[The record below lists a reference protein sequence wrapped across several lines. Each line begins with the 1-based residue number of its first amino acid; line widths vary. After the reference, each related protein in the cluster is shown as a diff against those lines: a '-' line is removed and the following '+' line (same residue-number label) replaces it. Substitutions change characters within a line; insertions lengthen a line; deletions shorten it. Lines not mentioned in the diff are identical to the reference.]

1 MLIKEQSSWC
11 FEDRISPTK
20 GRLILEVMDLYTDQQ
35 FIDIH
40 LKNFLKLNIKR
51 GDLNTNLPFIASPL
65 SNSGEESS
73 IIVLT
78 VNLGDLNT
86 YPKAMDSNNDLR
98 HVKLELEYLNIKPG
112 FKKKPFHIHWR
123 NPTGYIS
130 TTRIDGPTQHEY
142 SIVLPKGMKLDKTK
156 SNPQLYY
163 KLPNTVGELHLN
175 VKYVEKIEG
184 NEIYHLLINEKDY
197 EEQFEILKNPDVIFY
212 LTYSVSNKSIYIIF
226 FPVFALMMLT
236 FVSTLFIPAL
246 TQFLTANIVLTLN
259 LIEFFS
265 ILIPQTI
272 VLFPFTYYYIDSRRR
287 DFEVPFNRFTE
298 SIILLSIII
307 LLFNIILLSAT
318 YLKPFNI
325 LHMF

>member
-51 GDLNTNLPFIASPL
+51 RDLNTNLPFIASPL

-112 FKKKPFHIHWR
+112 FEKKPFQLRWR

-142 SIVLPKGMKLDKTK
+142 SIMLPKGMKLDKTK
-156 SNPQLYY
+156 SNPQLYN
-163 KLPNTVGELHLN
+163 KIPNTVGELHLN

-197 EEQFEILKNPDVIFY
+197 EEQFEILKNPEVTFY
-212 LTYSVSNKSIYIIF
+212 LTYSVSNKSIYIIL
-226 FPVFALMMLT
+226 FPVFSVMMLT
-236 FVSTLFIPAL
+236 FASTLFIPAL
-246 TQFLTANIVLTLN
+246 TQFLTASVVLTLN

-298 SIILLSIII
+298 SVILLSILV
-307 LLFNIILLSAT
+307 LLLNIILLSAT

-325 LHMF
+325 IHMF

>member
-11 FEDRISPTK
+11 FEDRVSPTK
-20 GRLILEVMDLYTDQQ
+20 GRLIMEVMDLYTDQQ

-51 GDLNTNLPFIASPL
+51 RDLNTNLPFIASPL
-65 SNSGEESS
+65 SNSGESS
-73 IIVLT
+73 FVVLT
-78 VNLGDLNT
+78 VNLGELNS
-86 YPKAMDSNNDLR
+86 YPKAMDPDNDLR
-98 HVKLELEYLNIKPG
+98 HVKLELEYLNIEAGFEKKQFQKPW
-112 FKKKPFHIHWR
+112 I
-123 NPTGYIS
+123 NPTGYTS

-142 SIVLPKGMKLDKTK
+142 SIILPKGMKLDKTNSSPK
-156 SNPQLYY
+156 LYY
-163 KLPNTVGELHLN
+163 ELPNDIGELQLN
-175 VKYVEKIEG
+175 IKYEEKIEG

-197 EEQFEILKNPDVIFY
+197 DNKFEVLKNPEVTFH
-212 LTYSVSNKSIYIIF
+212 LTYSASNKSIYIIF
-226 FPVFALMMLT
+226 FPVFSVMMLT
-236 FVSTLFIPAL
+236 FVSTLFIPVL
-246 TQFLTANIVLTLN
+246 IQFLTTGVVLTLN

-272 VLFPFTYYYIDSRRR
+272 VLFPFTYYYLDSRRR

-298 SIILLSIII
+298 YVILLSIIV
-307 LLFNIILLSAT
+307 LLFNIVLLSAT